1 MSAQQL
7 HFRFEHQKDDQVTIF
22 YREKAVTILNG
33 ARAIKFL
40 NRVSGV
46 DTDGQQLE
54 MAKVTGNFKRG
65 NERSS
70 KRRGI

>member
-1 MSAQQL
+1 MSTQQL
-7 HFRFEHQKDDQVTIF
+7 HFRFEHQKDDQVTIY
-22 YREKAVTILNG
+22 YREKAVTILSG

-40 NRVSGV
+40 YRVSGV

-65 NERSS
+65 NERWS